1 MAVERRG
8 FRSRTYGMLHL
19 SVWTNGAETDD
30 VEQLERQLSAT
41 VSSAGC
47 VAVLMV
53 VAESSPIA
61 SVGAQ
66 SRAVTMVRGL
76 GEALRAV
83 CIVIEGKG
91 VQAAAVRSVFVA
103 LATVLRPRF
112 RWKTFATTEPAIV
125 WLGSSLE
132 PPVTVDGARA
142 MLRELRAG

>member
-1 MAVERRG
+1 MTAGRRG
-8 FRSRTYGMLHL
+8 FKKRTYGMLHV
-19 SVWTNGAETDD
+19 SVWANGAEAADIED
-30 VEQLERQLSAT
+30 LEKQLSAT
-41 VSSAGC
+41 KASAGC

-66 SRAVTMVRGL
+66 SRAVAMVRAL
-76 GEALRAV
+76 GDALRAV

-112 RWKTFATTEPAIV
+112 RWKTFATAEPAIV

-132 PPVTVDGARA
+132 SPVTPDGVRA
-142 MLRELRAG
+142 TLRDLRAE